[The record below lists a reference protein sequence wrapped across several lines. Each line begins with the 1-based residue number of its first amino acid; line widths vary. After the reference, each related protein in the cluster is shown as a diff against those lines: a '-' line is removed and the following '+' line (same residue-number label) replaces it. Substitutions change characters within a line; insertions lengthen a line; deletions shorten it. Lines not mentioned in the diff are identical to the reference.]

1 MNRKLIL
8 PLFLIVQLIGLRI
21 LSLFPEA
28 VERFYSTGFY
38 AFLAKISRI
47 TLGSI
52 SFSVGDVLYGI
63 VIFLLL
69 RWFWIQRKSWKLKW
83 KSNLLS
89 LVGFVSVFYFLFNV
103 LWALNYLR
111 VPMYQKLNIEREY
124 SQKDLL
130 AFTQQLIVKTNAI
143 HAQLVTNDS
152 VKVVIPYSQDEILQK
167 SQNGYDN
174 LTAVF
179 PYLKYEN
186 HSVKPSLLSLPL
198 TYMGFGGYLNP
209 FTNEAQ
215 VNNLVPKHNFVVTAA
230 HEMSHQIGI
239 GSESEANFIGF
250 IATIHNDDLYF
261 KYCGY
266 SYALRYC
273 LGNLEN
279 FKEGSTKELLSQIR
293 PGILKNFQETQDF
306 WDSHQTFIDVIF
318 HQFYDKFLI
327 INQQKDGLESY
338 SKFVN
343 LMVNYYKS
351 HKL

>member
-8 PLFLIVQLIGLRI
+8 PLFLIVQLVGLRI
-21 LSLFPEA
+21 LSLFPET

-38 AFLAKISRI
+38 PFLATISRI
-47 TLGSI
+47 TLGNI

-69 RWFWIQRKSWKLKW
+69 RWFWKKRKSWKAEW

-130 AFTQQLIVKTNAI
+130 TFTQQLIVKTNAI

-152 VKVVIPYSQDEILQK
+152 VKVIIPYSQDEILQK

-174 LTAVF
+174 LTGAF

-215 VNNLVPKHNFVVTAA
+215 VNNLVPKHNFVVTTA

-239 GSESEANFIGF
+239 GSESEANFVGF
-250 IATIHNDDLYF
+250 MATIHNDDLYF

-279 FKEGSTKELLSQIR
+279 FKEGSTKELLPLIR
-293 PGILKNFQETQDF
+293 PGILKNFKETQDF
-306 WDSHQTFIDVIF
+306 WDNHQTFIDVIF

-327 INQQKDGLESY
+327 VNQQKDGLESY
-338 SKFVN
+338 SKFVD
-343 LMVNYYKS
+343 LMVNYYKG
-351 HKL
+351 KDL